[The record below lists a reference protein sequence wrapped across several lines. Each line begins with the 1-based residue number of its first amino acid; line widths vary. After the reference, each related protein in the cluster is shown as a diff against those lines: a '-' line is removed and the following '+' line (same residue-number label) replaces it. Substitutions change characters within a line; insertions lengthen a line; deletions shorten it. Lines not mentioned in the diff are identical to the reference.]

1 MITIEE
7 FKEIQE
13 DQDYKHLG
21 LFNRSGDPL
30 VRFNSTNKSPGE
42 RLEMIEKRLKSPTLI
57 DSVYIL
63 KAKNNTQKDTL
74 TDDYIIVKDQE
85 TMKQTHTMPDGS
97 IMPGATHIE
106 TLSEHKTGVYNFK
119 EGIELNSKL
128 IRAELENDHLKIRI
142 QELERV
148 IEDLED
154 QLKEAETLGDEQ
166 KTPIQDFLQETL
178 KTAIPIFDKFIELK
192 ERKIQLAEQGATQT
206 QQAPE
211 NPEFRNLNQDGADIL
226 DEKIKAFIL
235 VQDPETQDYLK
246 QCYNSSNT
254 LDGFFTM
261 VDNYDEDLFNN
272 LKTSL
277 NGGS

>member
-74 TDDYIIVKDQE
+74 TDDYIIVKDHE
-85 TMKQTHTMPDGS
+85 TMKEINTNGELQ
-97 IMPGATHIE
+97 

-128 IRAELENDHLKIRI
+128 IRAELENDHLKLRI
-142 QELERV
+142 QELEKI

-178 KTAIPIFDKFIELK
+178 KTAIPIFDKFMELK

-235 VQDPETQDYLK
+235 VQDPETQEYLR

-272 LKTSL
+272 LKISL